1 MTPLGILHLTT
12 FLQGGAGR
20 AIADLACA
28 QHAAGHRVTV
38 VASTT
43 GKGEFANYPEY
54 LQTLRRAGVTVHTW
68 DSLFTRD
75 LALNMRVV
83 AHLRANLPVQR
94 VDVVHAHAGV
104 PAFIGRLFIRDAGH
118 RHVGLVQTQHGWG
131 ANKTTAQAAFD
142 LAVLHD
148 VDAAIVTSQ
157 ATADLLAAT
166 GARSAF
172 EIIPCGLP
180 SNDAGEPPADA
191 VKVLEPLRARGARLI
206 GCIGSV
212 MANKNQRLLIE
223 ALARTTSNV
232 VAVFIGEGSER
243 LVEYARAR
251 GVGDRVVACGYRPRA
266 SRWLRLLDMLAVPS
280 RTEGQGLVALE
291 AFRSGIPV
299 VASHIPALAELIEDG
314 TNGLLFEPDNADAL
328 AAAIERVVAMTEQD
342 RHALVT
348 AACRRFHGE
357 YTVERM
363 VARHEALYR
372 KLVGERPAAAGG
384 RGAKGGLR
392 RSSKARSN
400 GGWPAPGRIREYQ
413 QP

>member
-28 QHAAGHRVTV
+28 QHAGGHRVTV

-43 GKGEFANYPEY
+43 ARGEFANYPEY

-83 AHLRANLPVQR
+83 AHLRGNVPLQR
-94 VDVVHAHAGV
+94 IDVVHAHAAV
-104 PAFIGRLFIRDAGH
+104 PAFIGRLFIRDAGP
-118 RHVGLVQTQHGWG
+118 RRVGLVQTQHGWG
-131 ANKTTAQAAFD
+131 VNKTTAQAAFD

-166 GARSAF
+166 GARSSF

-180 SNDAGEPPADA
+180 SNDCAEPPPDA
-191 VKVLEPLRARGARLI
+191 VKVLEPLRGRGARLI

-212 MANKNQRLLIE
+212 MANKNQRLLID
-223 ALARTTSNV
+223 ALTRTTSNV
-232 VAVFIGEGSER
+232 IALFIGEGSER

-251 GVGDRVVACGYRPRA
+251 GVADRVVACGYRPRA
-266 SRWLRLLDMLAVPS
+266 SRWLRLLDMVAVPS

-291 AFRSGIPV
+291 AFRSGVPV
-299 VASHIPALAELIEDG
+299 VASRIPALAELIQHG
-314 TNGLLFEPDNADAL
+314 TNGLLFEPDSAEAL
-328 AAAIERVVAMTEQD
+328 AAAIERMLALSEPE

-348 AACRRFHGE
+348 AACQRFHDG

-372 KLVGERPAAAGG
+372 KLVGDQPGVGRA
-384 RGAKGGLR
+384 RGAKGGSR
-392 RSSKARSN
+392 RSSRARSS

>member
-1 MTPLGILHLTT
+1 MTQLGILHLTT

-43 GKGEFANYPEY
+43 ARGEFANYPEY
-54 LQTLRRAGVTVHTW
+54 LQSLRRAGVTVHTW

-83 AHLRANLPVQR
+83 AHLRGHVPVQR
-94 VDVVHAHAGV
+94 IDVVHAHAAV
-104 PAFIGRLFIRDAGH
+104 PAFIGRLFIRDAGN
-118 RHVGLVQTQHGWG
+118 RRVGLVQTQHGWG

-180 SNDAGEPPADA
+180 SNDAAEPPPDA

-206 GCIGSV
+206 GCVGSV
-212 MANKNQRLLIE
+212 MANKNQRLLID
-223 ALARTTSNV
+223 ALGKTTSNII
-232 VAVFIGEGSER
+232 AVFIGEGSER

-266 SRWLRLLDMLAVPS
+266 SRWLRLLDMVAVPS

-291 AFRSGIPV
+291 AFRSGVPV
-299 VASHIPALAELIEDG
+299 VASLIPALAELIEHG

-328 AAAIERVVAMTEQD
+328 AGAIERVLGLTEQE

-348 AACRRFHGE
+348 AACQRFHAG

-372 KLVGERPAAAGG
+372 RVVGDQPALAR
-384 RGAKGGLR
+384 RGAKGGSR
-392 RSSKARSN
+392 RSSRARSS
-400 GGWPAPGRIREYQ
+400 GGWPAPGRIRGHQ